1 MTQSGS
7 SFYETLGRAS
17 DAPPDISKT
26 NYLKTTPDLTEAV
39 NTQID
44 DISKSW
50 DEHFDRMIS
59 DYNHMFERGNLP
71 QKLVDFLGKKSTKT
85 GLEELQKWQ
94 KWQKK
99 YNKYSRKFKN
109 SLKGVELEKGLN
121 SEEYVKAVANA
132 FIDEPDVEKEHL
144 LEKARE
150 ENKIQATNAGNEL
163 APLGD
168 AEAIDLASSMYNG
181 IDDIFLKDGMIIKDM
196 DDILAVYPQWEKM
209 AFAGMKVPI
218 GKYDEDGELI
228 FETVD
233 GYTSIADKNAAAEV
247 VQGYFA
253 YKFQDIVQGRTGLY
267 KRKFI
272 SKLIVQDELRQKVQ
286 LDEHVSATLDEI
298 TQRTSEELVLRLK
311 DDPNYAIT
319 WMKMMLN
326 HPSVLDT
333 KGNISHA
340 LVRRKLIDRI
350 IEALDNESLS
360 PEDIMGDGK
369 LETLMVDTFASGKQQ
384 FSIFWK
390 KDWKRITNAIAAKNS
405 EKAREI
411 KSAKEAEEVLQ
422 INGKIKE
429 LDERKEPIP
438 KIDLD
443 QIIDDLR
450 YDLGYKA
457 TDALPNHW
465 QPILNYRYQGS
476 KDDDTIVREVRY
488 RKEVLG
494 EKIDLKD
501 LVGIIDHDLKAK
513 LVTEL
518 VETPGGLRK
527 GGTGNEPGTTTHRN
541 NWVTTIV
548 NTYTDEQDINTAK
561 TIKWR
566 NNYDQA
572 IRHYNTIFNQG
583 KANNMSDWDA
593 SQAAEDSVKAML
605 FGPNSKIQVNQ
616 GTKEKP
622 IIVEQ
627 GIWDEK
633 GISTFDIQGQRN
645 LLNTV
650 KAING
655 NKSLVN
661 QKEPFKGEEKP
672 LEEGLKYL
680 KASQKGE
687 RGAKFPEY
695 YRNLGAALWMD
706 PHQLLRDRVVANG
719 LASAGEFKFG
729 HEGIPGEALL
739 VKHTP
744 SRVMRALSL
753 QGGDPDKMIEM
764 SYLAYTE
771 KEGFNY
777 VRHDNN
783 QVSSLEEVL
792 GKPIDEITMDDIS
805 NLALQDYSGF
815 GIFDLS
821 GMAIQELLTEA
832 NVPLD
837 MPFNEAG
844 QKFLY
849 LARIRQKAQRA
860 NQNSGVLTDYR
871 RLVYINEDLHEQFRQ
886 IAPDLPEWLDPNT
899 LSPAGAKELIRLLSE
914 Q

>member
-71 QKLVDFLGKKSTKT
+71 QKLVDFLGEKSTKQ

-121 SEEYVKAVANA
+121 SEEYAKAIANA

-163 APLGD
+163 APKGD

-218 GKYDEDGELI
+218 GKYDEDGQLI

-286 LDEHVSATLDEI
+286 LDEHINATLDEI

-311 DDPNYAIT
+311 DDPGYAVT

-350 IEALDNESLS
+350 IEALDNESLR
-360 PEDIMGDGK
+360 PEDILGEGK
-369 LETLMVDTFASGKQQ
+369 LEFLMVDTFASGKQQ
-384 FSIFWK
+384 FSEFWK
-390 KDWKRITNAIAAKNS
+390 KDWKRITNAIAAKNI

-411 KSAKEAEEVLQ
+411 KSAKEAEEILQ
-422 INGKIKE
+422 IDAKIKKLNE
-429 LDERKEPIP
+429 SKEPIP

-457 TDALPNHW
+457 TDELPNHW
-465 QPILNYRYQGS
+465 QPLLNYRYEGS
-476 KDDDTIVREVRY
+476 KDDDTIARQVAY
-488 RKEVLG
+488 RHDVLG

-501 LVGIIDHDLKAK
+501 LVGIIDHDLKAQ
-513 LVTEL
+513 LVQKY
-518 VETPGGLRK
+518 VDTPGGLKK
-527 GGTGNEPGTTTHRN
+527 GGSGNDPGTTSHRD
-541 NWVTTIV
+541 NWITTIV
-548 NTYTDEQDINTAK
+548 NQYTDETDLNTGK
-561 TIKWR
+561 TQKWR
-566 NNYDQA
+566 SNYDQA
-572 IRHYNTIFNQG
+572 KRHYNVIFNQSKTAG
-583 KANNMSDWDA
+583 MDDYDA
-593 SQAAEDSVKAML
+593 AVAAEKSVNAMI
-605 FGPNSKIQVNQ
+605 FGPNSKIQVNK
-616 GTKEKP
+616 GTEEKP
-622 IIVEQ
+622 IIVER
-627 GIWDEK
+627 GIWDVK
-633 GISTFDIQGQRN
+633 GITTFDIQGQRN

-650 KAING
+650 KAINT
-655 NKSLVN
+655 NRSLVN
-661 QKEPFKGEEKP
+661 QKEPPF
-672 LEEGLKYL
+672 
-680 KASQKGE
+680 
-687 RGAKFPEY
+687 
-695 YRNLGAALWMD
+695 
-706 PHQLLRDRVVANG
+706 LR
-719 LASAGEFKFG
+719 
-729 HEGIPGEALL
+729 EA
-739 VKHTP
+739 
-744 SRVMRALSL
+744 
-753 QGGDPDKMIEM
+753 
-764 SYLAYTE
+764 
-771 KEGFNY
+771 F
-777 VRHDNN
+777 
-783 QVSSLEEVL
+783 
-792 GKPIDEITMDDIS
+792 
-805 NLALQDYSGF
+805 
-815 GIFDLS
+815 
-821 GMAIQELLTEA
+821 
-832 NVPLD
+832 
-837 MPFNEAG
+837 
-844 QKFLY
+844 
-849 LARIRQKAQRA
+849 
-860 NQNSGVLTDYR
+860 R
-871 RLVYINEDLHEQFRQ
+871 RR
-886 IAPDLPEWLDPNT
+886 
-899 LSPAGAKELIRLLSE
+899 S
-914 Q
+914 